1 MSHSFPSR
9 YYSVAMGTM
18 RSERTRDEVL
28 EATADLVA
36 EVGLERTTID
46 EIAARSGVAKT
57 TIYRH
62 WPTKQALLIAAVRN
76 CLEYNPTP
84 NTGDLRADLMAC
96 FDPMVRAG
104 AGSRVGKMLT
114 SLLDGA
120 ARDPQLDRLL
130 RAYMVDRSLPLRTVL
145 QLAQGRGELSAD
157 LDLHLAAALFIG
169 PVSYRKTILREPL
182 TDEYVEAIVDAG
194 LRALRAGALTGS

>member
-1 MSHSFPSR
+1 
-9 YYSVAMGTM
+9 MGTM
-18 RSERTRDEVL
+18 RSERARGDVL
-28 EATADLVA
+28 QATADLVA
-36 EVGLERTTID
+36 EVGLEHTTID
-46 EIAARSGVAKT
+46 EISARSGVAKT

-62 WPTKQALLIAAVRN
+62 WPTKQALLIAAVRS
-76 CLEYNPTP
+76 CLEYSPTP
-84 NTGDLRADLMAC
+84 NTGDLRTDLVAC

-104 AGSRVGKMLT
+104 VGSRVGKMLT

-120 ARDPQLDRLL
+120 ARDPELDRML

-145 QLAQGRGELSAD
+145 QLAQGRGELPAD

-169 PVSYRKTILREPL
+169 PVFYRKTILREPI
-182 TDEYVEAIVDAG
+182 TEEFVEAIVDAG

>member
-1 MSHSFPSR
+1 
-9 YYSVAMGTM
+9 M
-18 RSERTRDEVL
+18 RSERARDEVL

-36 EVGLERTTID
+36 EVGLERATID

-62 WPTKQALLIAAVRN
+62 WPTKQALLIAAVRG
-76 CLEYNPTP
+76 CLEYAPTP
-84 NTGDLRADLMAC
+84 NTGDLRADLIAC

-104 AGSRVGKMLT
+104 VGSRVGKMMT

-120 ARDPQLDRLL
+120 ERDPELDRLL

-145 QLAQGRGELSAD
+145 QLAQYRGELPAD

-169 PVSYRKTILREPL
+169 PISYRKTILREPV
-182 TDEYVEAIVDAG
+182 TEEYVAAIVDAG
-194 LRALRAGALTGS
+194 LRAVRAGALTPIPSM

>member
-1 MSHSFPSR
+1 
-9 YYSVAMGTM
+9 M
-18 RSERTRDEVL
+18 RSERARDEVL
-28 EATADLVA
+28 EATADLMT

-76 CLEYNPTP
+76 CLEYTPTP
-84 NTGDLRADLMAC
+84 NTGDLRTDLVAC
-96 FDPMVRAG
+96 FDSMVRAS

-120 ARDPQLDRLL
+120 ARDPELDRLL

-145 QLAQGRGELSAD
+145 QLAQGRGELPAD

-169 PVSYRKTILREPL
+169 PVTYRKTILREPL

-194 LRALRAGALTGS
+194 LRALRAGALAGC

>member
-1 MSHSFPSR
+1 
-9 YYSVAMGTM
+9 MGTM
-18 RSERTRDEVL
+18 RSERAREDVL
-28 EATADLVA
+28 QATADLVA

-62 WPTKQALLIAAVRN
+62 WPTKQALLIAAVRS
-76 CLEYNPTP
+76 CLEYAPTP
-84 NTGDLRADLMAC
+84 NTGDLRADLVAC

-104 AGSRVGKMLT
+104 TGSRVGKMLT

-120 ARDPQLDRLL
+120 ERDPELDRML
-130 RAYMVDRSLPLRTVL
+130 RAYMLDRSLPLRTVL
-145 QLAQGRGELSAD
+145 QLAQGRGELPAD

-169 PVSYRKTILREPL
+169 PMSYCKTILREPV
-182 TDEYVEAIVDAG
+182 TDDYVAAIVDAG
-194 LRALRAGALTGS
+194 LRAVRTGALSNA